1 MLDNWPVLATAA
13 VTVGF
18 LHTVL
23 GPDHYLPFVAI
34 GAARRWSRTKL
45 LVVTALCGAVHIAA
59 SFAIALVVGGLM
71 GLGVSR
77 VEEVFGWQGDVVA
90 WSLVVLGLGYA
101 AWGLLRPHRHRHM
114 PDGSH
119 LPEGLADGESRPS
132 SSRDV
137 TVWALVLIFAF
148 GPCEAMIPLVML
160 PSAQGSVAGIAL
172 VLGLFGV
179 VTVVTMTALVGV
191 LHAGVKLLPTDRLAR
206 ASHPLAGAVIALC
219 GVAILIGL

>member
-1 MLDNWPVLATAA
+1 MLDNWPVLASGA
-13 VTVGF
+13 VTVGV

-34 GAARRWSRTKL
+34 GAARRWSRGKL
-45 LVVTALCGAVHIAA
+45 LAVTALCGTVHIGA

-77 VEEVFGWQGDVVA
+77 VEEVLGWQGAAVA

-119 LPEGLADGESRPS
+119 LPEGLSAPDTTPAPG
-132 SSRDV
+132 RDV
-137 TVWALVLIFAF
+137 TIWALVLIFAEVIH
-148 GPCEAMIPLVML
+148 PPPTTTS
-160 PSAQGSVAGIAL
+160 PS
-172 VLGLFGV
+172 
-179 VTVVTMTALVGV
+179 
-191 LHAGVKLLPTDRLAR
+191 
-206 ASHPLAGAVIALC
+206 
-219 GVAILIGL
+219 

>member
-1 MLDNWPVLATAA
+1 VLDNWPVLASGA
-13 VTVGF
+13 VTVGV

-34 GAARRWSRTKL
+34 GAARRWSRGKL
-45 LVVTALCGAVHIAA
+45 LAVTALCGTVHIGA

-77 VEEVFGWQGDVVA
+77 VEEVLGWQGAAVA

-119 LPEGLADGESRPS
+119 LPEGLSAPDTTPAPG
-132 SSRDV
+132 RDV
-137 TVWALVLIFAF
+137 TIWALVLIFAF

-160 PSAQGSVAGIAL
+160 PSAQGSLAGIAL
-172 VLGLFGV
+172 VLVLFGTS
-179 VTVVTMTALVGV
+179 TVLTMTAMVAV
-191 LHAGVKLLPTDRLAR
+191 LHAGVRLLPTDRLAR
-206 ASHPLAGAVIALC
+206 AAHPLAGAVIALC
-219 GVAILIGL
+219 GVAILVGL